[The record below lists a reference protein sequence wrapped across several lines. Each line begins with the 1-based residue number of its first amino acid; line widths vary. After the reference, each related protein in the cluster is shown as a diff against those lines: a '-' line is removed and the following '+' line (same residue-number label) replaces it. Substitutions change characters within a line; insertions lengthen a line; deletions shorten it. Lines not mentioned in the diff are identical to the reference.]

1 MEPLIPPDFD
11 APNQF
16 GFLLHANRDYY
27 EALNDLSVRFCVQG
41 GLCGPERTT
50 AGESHGDQELVS
62 QVLVNRNTRFEPGFR
77 GFDSGLRDFLC
88 RTATFTKA
96 GEDLGHML
104 GLDCQNYGIPRSDG
118 MWNGFDA
125 TFVCPPL
132 KFVANDRQ
140 FP

>member
-11 APNQF
+11 APNQL
-16 GFLLHANRDYY
+16 GFPLRTDRNFD
-27 EALNDLSVRFCVQG
+27 EPLNNLSVCGCVQR

-62 QVLVNRNTRFEPGFR
+62 QVLVNRNTCFEPGFR

-88 RTATFTKA
+88 RTATLTEA

-104 GLDCQNYGIPRSDG
+104 
-118 MWNGFDA
+118 
-125 TFVCPPL
+125 
-132 KFVANDRQ
+132 
-140 FP
+140 